1 MVDGTP
7 CGCASVIFLDCEFG
21 LRRLQQI
28 VIENIRHS
36 VRRDRKF
43 EPSIERVSR
52 YLWPWRE
59 AWLVRTAFLVA
70 ALDFLS
76 TYALLDLS
84 NKPNAY
90 ERGILASRALQVDGF
105 RGLLIMNL
113 LAVGTICL
121 VAIGAKLLYSRF
133 GYHGFARAG
142 FVAAIL
148 PYTLAAFLAAVNNVI
163 RTMI

>member
-1 MVDGTP
+1 MH
-7 CGCASVIFLDCEFG
+7 
-21 LRRLQQI
+21 RLQQTI
-28 VIENIRHS
+28 KENIEQS

-43 EPSIERVSR
+43 EPSLERVSR
-52 YLWPWRE
+52 YLWPWGE

-76 TYALLDLS
+76 TYVLLDLS
-84 NKPNAY
+84 NTPNAY
-90 ERGILASRALQVDGF
+90 ERGILASRALQFDGF

-113 LAVGTICL
+113 VSVSAICL
-121 VAIGAKLLYSRF
+121 VAIGARLLYSRF

-142 FVAAIL
+142 FVAAIF
-148 PYTLAAFLAAVNNVI
+148 PYTLAASLAAVNNIV

>member
-1 MVDGTP
+1 MISGKLR
-7 CGCASVIFLDCEFG
+7 GCPSVIILDCEFG

-28 VIENIRHS
+28 VRDNIRHS
-36 VRRDRKF
+36 VRRDRRF
-43 EPSIERVSR
+43 EPSVERVSR

-84 NKPNAY
+84 NKTNAY
-90 ERGILASRALQVDGF
+90 ERGILASRALQIDGY

-113 LAVGTICL
+113 AAVGAICL
-121 VAIGAKLLYSRF
+121 VAIGTRLLYSRF

-148 PYTLAAFLAAVNNVI
+148 PYTLAAFLAAVNNVV
-163 RTMI
+163 RAMI